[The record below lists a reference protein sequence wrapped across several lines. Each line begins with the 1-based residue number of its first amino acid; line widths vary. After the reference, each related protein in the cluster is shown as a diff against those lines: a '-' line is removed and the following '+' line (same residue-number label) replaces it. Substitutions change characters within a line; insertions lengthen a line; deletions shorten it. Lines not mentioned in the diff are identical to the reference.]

1 MRRQKTLTVVIDALL
16 IAGITANA
24 FTGGWRVLLLVVV
37 PWLLWD
43 LVRTLRPARPRVR
56 AEFAEPGEYRVILQ
70 VPGPSPITVI
80 REVRRTTGQD
90 LIAAKKIVDGWPAI
104 VVEGL
109 SEQSAELVADRL
121 RQVGAKA
128 MATPIEENL

>member
-16 IAGITANA
+16 IVGITANA
-24 FTGGWRVLLLVVV
+24 FAGGWRVLLLAVV

-56 AEFAEPGEYRVILQ
+56 GEFAEPGEYRVILQ
-70 VPGPSPITVI
+70 VPGSSPITVI

-121 RQVGAKA
+121 RQAGAKA